1 MRNDLLKEGVQMY
14 TKQPKKVSLFN
25 TLEILQRYTDE
36 NHRISQKDIVDIL
49 RKEYDMVIDRK
60 TVKRNLM
67 ELIDLGYEIEYTEK
81 ERNIRDKN
89 GDGVEKSTVY
99 TDFYLVRDFT
109 DSELRL
115 IIDSVMVSQHIP
127 DNQRRDLVKKIS
139 KLSNDYFKILN
150 TDVNNVNVIT
160 AQNKDFFLNLEI
172 IDEAI
177 LSGKKVSF
185 SYNEYKIDKKLHIMM
200 EKIIERPSKIITFE
214 GHYYM
219 LCNSDKSRHSIY
231 RIDKITEIK
240 LVEHIDILKNDE
252 YRTQSSQ
259 IDTNEYSGIGILY
272 KDNEKV
278 HVKFSIVSEAVEMV
292 IDRFGNDF
300 RLVEEKDGLYVIDV
314 YCNFADAYHWALQY
328 GKYVTVI
335 SPSELKNEIRYVTE
349 KLSQSYAIGGQN
361 KLDKALFD
369 FKKSKI
375 LDLTG
380 VNLKDLNVLS
390 EVTDPM
396 EVILKMNFIKDF
408 SFLKKYKKLTSL
420 KIISQQVEDFSFL
433 YHLEEIKYLRL
444 KNTGFNDLKYISN
457 CKQIKKLCLL
467 ESELENIEILYQL
480 TKLEVL
486 QINYSVAEKID
497 IQRLKENNPRLQI
510 SLWAQTVMI

>member
-1 MRNDLLKEGVQMY
+1 M
-14 TKQPKKVSLFN
+14 
-25 TLEILQRYTDE
+25 
-36 NHRISQKDIVDIL
+36 
-49 RKEYDMVIDRK
+49 
-60 TVKRNLM
+60 
-67 ELIDLGYEIEYTEK
+67 
-81 ERNIRDKN
+81 
-89 GDGVEKSTVY
+89 
-99 TDFYLVRDFT
+99 
-109 DSELRL
+109 
-115 IIDSVMVSQHIP
+115 
-127 DNQRRDLVKKIS
+127 
-139 KLSNDYFKILN
+139 
-150 TDVNNVNVIT
+150 
-160 AQNKDFFLNLEI
+160 
-172 IDEAI
+172 
-177 LSGKKVSF
+177 SF